1 MRILIVEDET
11 RSRESL
17 AKGLRE
23 SGFMVDAARDGGEA
37 IYYANGSHYDL
48 IVLDVM
54 LPVLDGW
61 EVLRIIREKNT
72 HTPVLFLTARDSVSD
87 RVRGLE
93 LGGDDY
99 IVKPFAWVEFV
110 ARVRALLRRAPARHS
125 ECVVVADLEL
135 DLQSMKARRG
145 GRPLELTA
153 KEFQL
158 LSLLVRRKGEVF
170 SRATLAELVWEMNY
184 SIDSNAVDVT
194 IGRLRRK
201 VDDGHGRKL
210 IHTQRGHGYMLEDR
224 G

>member
-1 MRILIVEDET
+1 MRILIVEDEP

-17 AKGLRE
+17 ARGLRE
-23 SGFMVDAARDGGEA
+23 SGFLVDAARDGGEA

-54 LPVLDGW
+54 LPVMDGW
-61 EVLRIIREKNT
+61 DVLKTIREKNT
-72 HTPVLFLTARDSVSD
+72 QTPVLFLTARDSVSD

-110 ARVRALLRRAPARHS
+110 ARVRVLLRRAPARHA

-135 DLQSMKARRG
+135 DLQSMKARRA
-145 GRPLELTA
+145 GRPLDLTA

-201 VDDGHGRKL
+201 VDDGHGSKL

>member
-1 MRILIVEDET
+1 
-11 RSRESL
+11 
-17 AKGLRE
+17 
-23 SGFMVDAARDGGEA
+23 MVDAARDGGEA

-54 LPVLDGW
+54 LPVADGW
-61 EVLRIIREKNT
+61 EVLKTIREKDI
-72 HTPVLFLTARDSVSD
+72 HSRVLFLTARDSVSD

-110 ARVRALLRRAPARHS
+110 ARVRALLRRAPARQS
-125 ECVVVADLEL
+125 EFVVVADLEL
-135 DLQSMKARRG
+135 DLQSMKARRA
-145 GRPLELTA
+145 GRPLDLTA

-184 SIDSNAVDVT
+184 SVDSNAVDVT

-210 IHTQRGHGYMLEDR
+210 IHTRRGYGYVLEDR